1 MPKNLNDNCNIN
13 LEKKDKNEKSLSQSS
28 NQKKIRK
35 RFTKEEDEKIKKLV
49 DVLGTECWTFISQFI
64 KGRSPKQIRDRYSN
78 YLMPGIFFGE
88 WTKEEDELLAKLF
101 SEHGSKWSFIQRH
114 FPNRSANSIKNRWY
128 YFLNKKHQI
137 ESDENKSKYSD
148 NQEISDC
155 KEIENCSNKKNLS
168 TNGNLMEDKSEN
180 DMFGDLSF
188 DEWY

>member
-114 FPNRSANSIKNRWY
+114 FPNRSAN
-128 YFLNKKHQI
+128 
-137 ESDENKSKYSD
+137 
-148 NQEISDC
+148 
-155 KEIENCSNKKNLS
+155 
-168 TNGNLMEDKSEN
+168 
-180 DMFGDLSF
+180 
-188 DEWY
+188 